1 MGKTRVIAFAF
12 ASLVSVASFAGAQ
25 APAQQGTQPGRHAMQ
40 RGMRAGARVE
50 RGLFRGIRLSDAEKA
65 KLKDIRSKYA
75 TQARSLREQMKPAM
89 QEVRAA
95 RQKGDT
101 AAARAVMTKNKATI
115 DKLAEL
121 RKSEQAEVRS
131 ALTPE
136 NQKLYDANVQQM
148 AKRRDEMK
156 ARQKD
161 GRGAKPGERG
171 GFRHQRSGQAG

>member
-1 MGKTRVIAFAF
+1 MGKTRVIALAF

-25 APAQQGTQPGRHAMQ
+25 APAQQGTQQGRHEMQ

-50 RGLFRGIRLSDAEKA
+50 RGVFRGIKLSDAEKA
-65 KLKDIRSKYA
+65 KIKDINSKYA
-75 TQARSLREQMKPAM
+75 TQAKALREQMKPAM
-89 QEVRAA
+89 QEARAA

-101 AAARAVMTKNKATI
+101 TAARAAMAKNKPVF
-115 DKLAEL
+115 DKLAQL
-121 RKSEQAEVRS
+121 RKSQQAEIRT

-156 ARQKD
+156 VNRKD
-161 GRGAKPGERG
+161 GKPGKRG
-171 GFRHQRSGQAG
+171 GFGPQRSGQAG

>member
-1 MGKTRVIAFAF
+1 MGKTRVIALAF

-25 APAQQGTQPGRHAMQ
+25 APAQQGTRQGRHEMQ

-50 RGLFRGIRLSDAEKA
+50 RGLFRGIKLSDAEKA
-65 KLKDIRSKYA
+65 KIKDINGKYA
-75 TQARSLREQMKPAM
+75 TQAKALREQMKPAM
-89 QEVRAA
+89 QEARAA

-101 AAARAVMTKNKATI
+101 AAARAAFAKNKPTF
-115 DKLAEL
+115 DKLAQL
-121 RKSEQAEVRS
+121 RKSEQSEVRS

-156 ARQKD
+156 ANRKD
-161 GRGAKPGERG
+161 GKGGRRG
-171 GFRHQRSGQAG
+171 GFGAQRSGQAG

>member
-1 MGKTRVIAFAF
+1 MGKTRVIALAV
-12 ASLVSVASFAGAQ
+12 ASLVSAASFAGAQ
-25 APAQQGTQPGRHAMQ
+25 APTTQGVRPERHAMEQ
-40 RGMRAGARVE
+40 GMRAGARGE
-50 RGLFRGIRLSDAEKA
+50 RGLFRGIKLSDAEKA
-65 KLKDIRSKYA
+65 KLKDIHGKYA
-75 TQARSLREQMKPAM
+75 TQAKSLREQMKPAM
-89 QEVRAA
+89 QEARAA

-101 AAARAVMTKNKATI
+101 AAARAVWARNKGSM

-156 ARQKD
+156 ANRKD
-161 GRGAKPGERG
+161 GKAGKRG
-171 GFRHQRSGQAG
+171 GFRNQQSGRAG

>member
-1 MGKTRVIAFAF
+1 MGKTRVIALAF
-12 ASLVSVASFAGAQ
+12 ASLVSAASFAGAQ
-25 APAQQGTQPGRHAMQ
+25 APAQQGAQQGRHAMQ

-50 RGLFRGIRLSDAEKA
+50 RGLFRGIKLSDAEKA
-65 KLKDIRSKYA
+65 KIKDIHTKYA
-75 TQARSLREQMKPAM
+75 AQAKSLREQMKPAM
-89 QEVRAA
+89 QEARTA

-101 AAARAVMTKNKATI
+101 TAARAALAKNKGSF
-115 DKLAEL
+115 DKLAQL

-156 ARQKD
+156 ANRKD
-161 GRGAKPGERG
+161 GKVGKRG
-171 GFRHQRSGQAG
+171 GARPQRSGQAG